1 MWRHSYQAFPLKMSN
16 PLPQLKNFKN
26 FVALCHK
33 YLRIADPTQIQFDI
47 CDELSS
53 DEELIS
59 LQAFRGIGK
68 SHLASLYCLWLGY
81 WNKESKILI
90 VSATSKRAAEFVK
103 FCRDTIN
110 LCPFLAHMKPG
121 KSQRDLSYSFDFNAC
136 LPSQTPSIEAKGITS
151 QITGSRASVIIADD
165 LEVSINSLSAEA
177 REKLE
182 NLSKEFVS
190 ILLPGGR
197 TIYLGTPHSSSSI
210 YNRLPEK
217 GYKVCKFPAYD
228 EAGKPTEPLRF
239 PKKNLETRRKLMG
252 DSEFQLQYMLDT
264 SQADKDKYPLKLKD
278 LVVSDKFSHKS
289 CMEEYKISEK
299 TASFRVGEAKG
310 YDCVYE
316 SSAKGYEVEYT
327 KRILALDPAGS
338 GADEFAWCVLATRNG
353 YYYVIEHGGWNTGL
367 NQDVLRD
374 IQRLTRQYA
383 VHQVVVETNFGDDL
397 ILNMLSPNLRCEVV
411 PVKHT
416 TNKEKRIISTLEPV
430 LNQHKLVVNKHFVQD
445 EVLMTQFCNLA
456 PVKGALKHDD
466 RIDCLA
472 MGIKH
477 LREEGTVNLHAMRE
491 KESQDRL
498 EAELESIMG
507 QQSSQSWI

>member
-1 MWRHSYQAFPLKMSN
+1 
-16 PLPQLKNFKN
+16 
-26 FVALCHK
+26 
-33 YLRIADPTQIQFDI
+33 
-47 CDELSS
+47 
-53 DEELIS
+53 
-59 LQAFRGIGK
+59 
-68 SHLASLYCLWLGY
+68 
-81 WNKESKILI
+81 
-90 VSATSKRAAEFVK
+90 
-103 FCRDTIN
+103 
-110 LCPFLAHMKPG
+110 
-121 KSQRDLSYSFDFNAC
+121 
-136 LPSQTPSIEAKGITS
+136 
-151 QITGSRASVIIADD
+151 
-165 LEVSINSLSAEA
+165 
-177 REKLE
+177 
-182 NLSKEFVS
+182 
-190 ILLPGGR
+190 
-197 TIYLGTPHSSSSI
+197 
-210 YNRLPEK
+210 
-217 GYKVCKFPAYD
+217 
-228 EAGKPTEPLRF
+228 
-239 PKKNLETRRKLMG
+239 MG